1 MAETTAPK
9 AAAWAAASDAVPTV
23 IADNVNIIYKV
34 TAGSGGKGTAASA
47 FRRILKRQD
56 RPTIREVHAVKN
68 VSFTAYKGDAI
79 GLIGRNGSGKSTLLR
94 AIAGLLPPASGAI
107 YTGGQPSL
115 LGVNAA
121 MMNDLTGDRN
131 VVLGCLAM
139 GMSLAEIEERYGDI
153 VEFSGIGDFI
163 DLPMSTY
170 SSGMSARLKFAIAS
184 AKTHDILLVDEAPG
198 HRRRRVP
205 DPLRE
210 EDQGTPHLGRLRL
223 PGQPQPRRRPGHLQ
237 PRHLARQGCSSHGRR
252 RQGSSRGLQPGSH
265 RQTLSPPQAA
275 QPPGLGGF
283 RLSMVGNGRLLAPAG
298 RGRSD
303 GALTELRVADRQAI
317 NGPQSRGGDPG
328 GERGGGRRPAV
339 LMAWKSASPES
350 STRRWTRA
358 RWSGIEKHQVMLRA

>member
-1 MAETTAPK
+1 MAVAETAAPK
-9 AAAWAAASDAVPTV
+9 TAAWVAASDAVPTV

-34 TAGSGGKGTAASA
+34 TASGGKGTAASA

-139 GMSLAEIEERYGDI
+139 GMSLAEIEERYDSI

-184 AKTHDILLVDEAPG
+184 AKTHDILLVDEALATG
-198 HRRRRVP
+198 DAEFRIRSEQKIK
-205 DPLRE
+205 DLRGE
-210 EDQGTPHLGRLRL
+210 AGTVFLVSHSLDVVLDTCNRAIWLDKGILR
-223 PGQPQPRRRPGHLQ
+223 
-237 PRHLARQGCSSHGRR
+237 
-252 RQGSSRGLQPGSH
+252 
-265 RQTLSPPQAA
+265 
-275 QPPGLGGF
+275 
-283 RLSMVGNGRLLAPAG
+283 M
-298 RGRSD
+298 D
-303 GALTELRVADRQAI
+303 GDVKEVVEAYNLEATGKR
-317 NGPQSRGGDPG
+317 
-328 GERGGGRRPAV
+328 
-339 LMAWKSASPES
+339 
-350 STRRWTRA
+350 
-358 RWSGIEKHQVMLRA
+358 

>member
-1 MAETTAPK
+1 MAVAEQAAPTPAATAP
-9 AAAWAAASDAVPTV
+9 ASDAVPTV

-47 FRRILKRQD
+47 FRRLIKRQD

-68 VSFTAYKGDAI
+68 VTFTAYKGDAI

-94 AIAGLLPPASGAI
+94 AIAGLLPPATGAI

-139 GMSLAEIEERYGDI
+139 GMSPEEIEDRYDDI

-184 AKTHDILLVDEAPG
+184 AKTHDILLVDEALATG
-198 HRRRRVP
+198 DAEFRV
-205 DPLRE
+205 
-210 EDQGTPHLGRLRL
+210 
-223 PGQPQPRRRPGHLQ
+223 
-237 PRHLARQGCSSHGRR
+237 
-252 RQGSSRGLQPGSH
+252 
-265 RQTLSPPQAA
+265 
-275 QPPGLGGF
+275 
-283 RLSMVGNGRLLAPAG
+283 
-298 RGRSD
+298 RSEQKIKD
-303 GALTELRVADRQAI
+303 
-317 NGPQSRGGDPG
+317 
-328 GERGGGRRPAV
+328 
-339 LMAWKSASPES
+339 
-350 STRRWTRA
+350 
-358 RWSGIEKHQVMLRA
+358 LRAEAGTVFLVSHSLDVVLDTCNRAIWLDKGVLRMDGNVEDVVDAYNKEATGKR

>member
-1 MAETTAPK
+1 MAVAETAAPK
-9 AAAWAAASDAVPTV
+9 ATAYAAASDAVPTV

-34 TAGSGGKGTAASA
+34 TASGGKGTAASA

-139 GMSLAEIEERYGDI
+139 GMTLTEIEERYDDI

-184 AKTHDILLVDEAPG
+184 AKTHDILLVDEALATG
-198 HRRRRVP
+198 DAEFRV
-205 DPLRE
+205 
-210 EDQGTPHLGRLRL
+210 
-223 PGQPQPRRRPGHLQ
+223 
-237 PRHLARQGCSSHGRR
+237 
-252 RQGSSRGLQPGSH
+252 
-265 RQTLSPPQAA
+265 
-275 QPPGLGGF
+275 
-283 RLSMVGNGRLLAPAG
+283 
-298 RGRSD
+298 RSEKKIK
-303 GALTELRVADRQAI
+303 ELRSSAGCVFLVSHSLDVVLDTCNRAI
-317 NGPQSRGGDPG
+317 WLDKGVLRMDGDVKEVVDAYNQEATG
-328 GERGGGRRPAV
+328 KR
-339 LMAWKSASPES
+339 
-350 STRRWTRA
+350 
-358 RWSGIEKHQVMLRA
+358 